1 MEHNITMLHFEY
13 WRILEQRL
21 DLGTGEVVEEKWIAD
36 VTNRNHVEWQI
47 EIFTKS
53 RGSESVRI
61 VSEYVPPRNKVK

>member
-1 MEHNITMLHFEY
+1 MLHFEY